1 MWILALSPMWVPLS
15 ASAQEECGLF
25 PLETGAIHG
34 CSLGTG
40 RVTVVLAAGAGQT
53 SWTWLS
59 LRSRLTSSA
68 RVVTFD
74 RPGLGESPA
83 GQSPRTPT
91 RIAQELRKVLEALGP
106 SGPLVLVGHSM
117 GGVHMLRYA
126 TLYPDE
132 VAGVVILDTPP
143 PGFEQERLTL
153 LTSEERAERQRVLR
167 EGAAGGPEVVRLERE
182 GARMPSEWDFSD
194 FPDGLPL
201 VVIVADSQDFGELG
215 SPSAHRRLWMEGSRE
230 WLDLSSRSRLA
241 VAEGSGHMVHHD
253 RQEIVVAD
261 VLSMIAVAESSSTGW
276 RPAKGALLA
285 GCTGGGGGTSAPRGE
300 HGSRRECRVVGK
312 H

>member
-15 ASAQEECGLF
+15 GSAQEECGLF
-25 PLETGAIHG
+25 PLETGAKHG

-40 RVTVVLAAGAGQT
+40 RVTVVLAAGARQT
-53 SWTWLS
+53 SRTWLS

-74 RPGLGESPA
+74 RPGLAESPA

-106 SGPLVLVGHSM
+106 SGPLVLVGHS
-117 GGVHMLRYA
+117 
-126 TLYPDE
+126 
-132 VAGVVILDTPP
+132 I
-143 PGFEQERLTL
+143 
-153 LTSEERAERQRVLR
+153 
-167 EGAAGGPEVVRLERE
+167 
-182 GARMPSEWDFSD
+182 
-194 FPDGLPL
+194 
-201 VVIVADSQDFGELG
+201 
-215 SPSAHRRLWMEGSRE
+215 WMEGSRE

-253 RQEIVVAD
+253 RQEIVVEY

-285 GCTGGGGGTSAPRGE
+285 SCTGGGGGTSAPREE
-300 HGSRRECRVVGK
+300 HGSRREGRSVEPAVLVFAQLP
-312 H
+312 